1 MATVAP
7 HSERRTSF
15 SPNDRKASASL
26 REMPS
31 YKAEASRALNR
42 QEDLKSLSKRL
53 SSNRDLLNADPS
65 TKPWLKFR
73 SISRTENLAKVRED
87 AGQAFPVQE
96 DGTYTATPATVT
108 PANTPTTLPEN
119 SWRSRNISSDQSSE
133 NNSLNESYE
142 YWIKVELNLIGH
154 PVVSKRGCNNL
165 QGGARCQK
173 FKHERL

>member
-7 HSERRTSF
+7 QSERRTSF

-73 SISRTENLAKVRED
+73 SISRTENLTKGMILYQNYVL
-87 AGQAFPVQE
+87 FI
-96 DGTYTATPATVT
+96 
-108 PANTPTTLPEN
+108 ANAEKL
-119 SWRSRNISSDQSSE
+119 
-133 NNSLNESYE
+133 SL
-142 YWIKVELNLIGH
+142 LIFYN
-154 PVVSKRGCNNL
+154 NNL
-165 QGGARCQK
+165 LMKIKQLV
-173 FKHERL
+173 FKICERKKHI

>member
-7 HSERRTSF
+7 PSGERRTSF
-15 SPNDRKASASL
+15 SPNDRKASL

-73 SISRTENLAKVRED
+73 SISRTENLTKVRS
-87 AGQAFPVQE
+87 
-96 DGTYTATPATVT
+96 YTKSVD
-108 PANTPTTLPEN
+108 N
-119 SWRSRNISSDQSSE
+119 
-133 NNSLNESYE
+133 
-142 YWIKVELNLIGH
+142 KVLI
-154 PVVSKRGCNNL
+154 
-165 QGGARCQK
+165 
-173 FKHERL
+173 

>member
-1 MATVAP
+1 MGRRFQPTPVSTNCHNQGLKIIMATVAP

-53 SSNRDLLNADPS
+53 SSNRDLLNADLA

-73 SISRTENLAKVRED
+73 SISRTDNLAKVRED
-87 AGQAFPVQE
+87 ASQAFPLDE
-96 DGTYTATPATVT
+96 GTFTATPAKVMTSDDLSRST
-108 PANTPTTLPEN
+108 SSNEEQSETTLN
-119 SWRSRNISSDQSSE
+119 D
-133 NNSLNESYE
+133 SYDD
-142 YWIKVELNLIGH
+142 
-154 PVVSKRGCNNL
+154 
-165 QGGARCQK
+165 
-173 FKHERL
+173 

>member
-7 HSERRTSF
+7 PSSERRTSF
-15 SPNDRKASASL
+15 SPNDHKASL

-73 SISRTENLAKVRED
+73 SISRTENLTKGMILYQNYYLLQMQRNYH
-87 AGQAFPVQE
+87 FWFS
-96 DGTYTATPATVT
+96 
-108 PANTPTTLPEN
+108 TTIICL
-119 SWRSRNISSDQSSE
+119 W
-133 NNSLNESYE
+133 
-142 YWIKVELNLIGH
+142 K
-154 PVVSKRGCNNL
+154 
-165 QGGARCQK
+165 
-173 FKHERL
+173 

>member
-108 PANTPTTLPEN
+108 PANTPTTSPEN
-119 SWRSRNISSDQSSE
+119 SWR
-133 NNSLNESYE
+133 
-142 YWIKVELNLIGH
+142 
-154 PVVSKRGCNNL
+154 
-165 QGGARCQK
+165 
-173 FKHERL
+173 